1 MPNGSHLYTRVEQEE
16 KRAAMMAESAVEDV
30 PEWDA

>member
-16 KRAAMMAESAVEDV
+16 NGRPMMAKSAVEDV